1 MTTETEKT
9 LDTTDAAKIF
19 ETQRRHRWVTKT
31 STVEERT
38 GHLIRLR
45 TAITDHLDEIRAAL
59 HADLLRPPRPRVPS
73 EVAAV
78 LADIDDAVA
87 HLAEWMAPTPLTPPP
102 FLGAGA
108 QELVQYEAR
117 GVTLLFAPWNFP
129 FGLLFQPLVPIIA
142 AGNTAIVKPNEL
154 APATAAISAQI
165 IREVFSPD
173 HVAVFTGG
181 VELANAL
188 LELPVDHVFFTGSP
202 AVGRVVMAGAARH
215 LASVTLE
222 LGGKCPAIVDGTTDI
237 ATAAT
242 QIAQAK
248 HSNAGQICLSPDH
261 LWVRP
266 EVRDEFLGHYQRW
279 VDENLYREGNLVPEA
294 LGRIVDRRNLDR
306 LTGYL
311 DDAVARGA
319 TLVGGGTPDP
329 AGTVLPPAVLLDV
342 TPDMKIMGEEIF
354 GPILPVLTFTDP
366 AQVVEHVR
374 AGGKPLAMYV
384 YSDDRT
390 LVDEV
395 LAGTSS
401 GGVTVNGWALH
412 FVDSQLPFGGVGSSG
427 MGRYHG
433 VHGFRELSHARSVFL
448 APAPPAPAAPTPA
461 GTAT

>member
-1 MTTETEKT
+1 MSTETDKT
-9 LDTTDAAKIF
+9 PDSTDAEKVFDA
-19 ETQRRHRWVTKT
+19 QRRHRWITKT
-31 STVEERT
+31 STVEERIR
-38 GHLIRLR
+38 HLTRLR
-45 TAITDHLDEIRAAL
+45 AAITDHLDEIRAAL
-59 HADLLRPPRPRVPS
+59 HADLLRPPRPRVPV

-78 LADIDDAVA
+78 LADIDDAGA
-87 HLAEWMAPTPLTPPP
+87 HLAEWTAPTPLTPPP
-102 FLGAGA
+102 YLGAGA
-108 QELVQYEAR
+108 EEFVQYEAR
-117 GVTLLFAPWNFP
+117 GVCLLFAPWNFP

-154 APATAAISAQI
+154 APATSTVSARI
-165 IREVFSPD
+165 IREVFAPE

-188 LELPVDHVFFTGSP
+188 LELPVDHIFFTGSP

-222 LGGKCPAIVDGTTDI
+222 LGGKCPAIVDGTTDL

-248 HSNAGQICLSPDH
+248 HTNAGQICLSPDYLLIH
-261 LWVRP
+261 Q
-266 EVRDEFLGHYQRW
+266 EARDEFLGHYLAW
-279 VDENLYREGNLVPEA
+279 VEKNLYPDGKLAPGA
-294 LGRIVDRRNLDR
+294 LGKIIDRRNLDR

-319 TLVGGGTPDP
+319 RLVDNGVPDP
-329 AGTVLPPAVLLDV
+329 DGHILPPAVLLDV
-342 TPDMKIMGEEIF
+342 PADARILTEEIF
-354 GPILPVLTFTDP
+354 GPILPVLTFTDQ
-366 AQVVEHVR
+366 AQIVEHVR
-374 AGGKPLAMYV
+374 AGGKPLAIYV
-384 YSDDRT
+384 YSDDRD
-390 LVDEV
+390 LVDAV

-412 FVDSQLPFGGVGSSG
+412 FADSQLPFGGVGSSG

-448 APAPPAPAAPTPA
+448 AAAPPAG
-461 GTAT
+461 GTAV